1 MELIITE
8 NGDQLTGTLK
18 GRLDT
23 VCAEQFGRDMQPLMD
38 AAHRS
43 ILLDCTA
50 LEYISSSGL
59 RLFLT
64 LRKQVAAKGGKLTLS
79 NLNDDVQEVFTLT
92 GFSNL
97 FDIA

>member
-1 MELIITE
+1 MELTITD
-8 NGDQLTGTLK
+8 NGDKLVGILN

-23 VCAEQFGRDMQPLMD
+23 VCAEQFGRDMQPLMN
-38 AAHRS
+38 AAERD
-43 ILLDCTA
+43 IMLDCKD

-64 LRKQVAAKGGKLTLS
+64 LRKQVAAQGGKLTLT
-79 NLNDDVQEVFTLT
+79 NLNEDVQEVFTLT

-97 FDIA
+97 FDIV

>member
-1 MELIITE
+1 MELIITD
-8 NGDQLTGTLK
+8 NGDKLIGTLN

-38 AAHRS
+38 AADRN
-43 ILLDCTA
+43 ILLDCKA

-79 NLNDDVQEVFTLT
+79 ALNEDVQEVFTLT
-92 GFSNL
+92 GFANL
-97 FDIA
+97 FDIV